1 MRLSSGLYEQL
12 IDELMRR
19 ELNDLDPTRWSWDQE
34 AIDAAES
41 PTILSQYL
49 ERVIRRALDACTG
62 DQALQQRVAVCNDIV
77 ERLSTRVPEAELG
90 GSTIPPQV
98 EVLLALLDGPTSP
111 DMNIDRLR
119 ELRPKTGLSQ
129 SALLTGS
136 PREPSLAS
144 ELKKEILSSDR
155 IDILMSFIKWSGLR
169 LIEKELREFTSRPN
183 TTLRIITTSYM
194 GATDLRAVSLLAS
207 LPNTKVRVSYDT
219 NRTRLHAKAYLFYRD
234 SGFTTA
240 YIGSSNISYAAITS
254 GLEWNLKVTARDA
267 ADIINKF
274 VGTFETYWSDPEFR
288 TYSLED
294 EPTLRKAL
302 GNERSTDQHQYLVD
316 IRPYGFQQD
325 ILERLKAE
333 RELHGRRRNLVVAAT
348 GTGKTV
354 VAAFDYKRYCEEHPG
369 RKNRL
374 LFVAHREEIL
384 RQSMACFRNVL
395 HDANFGDVLVGD
407 SEPSQT
413 DYLFVSIQMLAA
425 RGVGALLRNPATYDY
440 VVVDEF
446 HHAEAR
452 TYGDFLEYV
461 QPDILLGLTATPERM
476 DGKDILKWFGGRIAA
491 EIRLPEAIDRGLLC
505 PFQYFGVTDVV
516 DLNTFRWSP
525 GGYDVQQLNQAYSA
539 NTSRARLIV
548 DAVQRYCRK
557 AEDVRGLGFCVSIEH
572 AEFMA
577 DFFRRAGIPSVAVST
592 TTAPTGR
599 IAAQRLLRNK
609 EINFIF
615 AVDLYNEG
623 IDIPEIDT
631 VLFLRPTES
640 LTVFLQQLGR
650 GLRIDERK
658 ECLTVLDFI
667 GKAQQNYSFEARFQA
682 LLGHTSRSIQK
693 EVDDDFPFL
702 PKGCNIQLERVAK
715 ESILENIRSAVRSG
729 HTRMVQRIAEFENE
743 AEQTLTMIAF
753 LEYYQLEPYS
763 IYETGRSWNRLC
775 CEAGKR
781 KVGIEPDE
789 DRLTKGL
796 LRLVHA
802 DSPSFLRFIIDVF
815 AGAPGPSWSQNPLG
829 VMLYCDVWQT
839 LPDRATC
846 SSWQQVAEVFAR
858 NPTMRSEY
866 VELARWC
873 LDHVSISSQSVRLPF
888 KSALEL
894 HRLYLRDEL
903 LAGLGFYSWERQP
916 SQREGV
922 LRLKDKDC
930 DVLLVTLNKSE
941 KDYSE
946 STMYRDYAIS
956 DRLFHWQSQSTTSET
971 SLTGQRY
978 IHQVERQSTVLLFVR
993 ENKKSHGIGAP
1004 YYYLGPATF
1013 VESTGSHPMNIVWEL
1028 QHPMPARLCMV
1039 TKTLVV
1045 SE

>member
-1 MRLSSGLYEQL
+1 LRLSSGLYEQL

-19 ELNDLDPTRWSWDQE
+19 ELNALDPTQWSWDQE

-41 PTILSQYL
+41 PIILSQYL
-49 ERVIRRALDACTG
+49 ERVIRRVLDACMG

-77 ERLSTRVPEAELG
+77 ERLSTTVPEADLD
-90 GSTIPPQV
+90 GSSIPPQV
-98 EVLLALLDGPTSP
+98 EILLALLDRPTSP
-111 DMNIDRLR
+111 GISIDRLR

-144 ELKKEILSSDR
+144 ELRKEILSSDK

-207 LPNTKVRVSYDT
+207 LPHTQVRISYDT
-219 NRTRLHAKAYLFYRD
+219 DRTRLHAKAYLFHRD

-240 YIGSSNISYAAITS
+240 YIGSSNISSAAITS
-254 GLEWNLKVTARDA
+254 GLEWNIKVTARDA
-267 ADIINKF
+267 SDIVSKF
-274 VGTFETYWSDPEFR
+274 VGTFETYWRDPEFR
-288 TYSLED
+288 AYSLED
-294 EPTLRKAL
+294 EPALRVAL
-302 GNERSTDQHQYLVD
+302 GNERTTDQRQYLVD
-316 IRPYGFQQD
+316 MHPYGFQQD

-354 VAAFDYKRYCEEHPG
+354 VAAFDYKRYREEHPG
-369 RKNRL
+369 KKNRL

-384 RQSMACFRNVL
+384 RQSLACFRNVL
-395 HDANFGDVLVGD
+395 HDANFGDVLVGA

-425 RGVGALLRNPATYDY
+425 RGVETLLRDPTAYDY

-446 HHAEAR
+446 HHAEAP
-452 TYGDFLEYV
+452 TYGDFLEYA

-491 EIRLPEAIDRGLLC
+491 EIRLPEAVDRGLLC
-505 PFQYFGVTDVV
+505 SFQYFGVTDVV
-516 DLNTFRWSP
+516 DLDTFRWSR

-539 NTSRARLIV
+539 NESRARLVV
-548 DAVQRYCRK
+548 DAVQRYCRR

-592 TTAPTGR
+592 KTAPTDR
-599 IAAQRLLRNK
+599 IAAQSLLRNK

-650 GLRIDERK
+650 GLRIDKGK

-682 LLGHTSRSIQK
+682 LLGHTSRSVQK

-702 PKGCNIQLERVAK
+702 PRGCSIQLERVAK
-715 ESILENIRSAVRSG
+715 ESVLENIRSAVRSG
-729 HTRMVQRIAEFENE
+729 RSRMVQRIAEFEEE
-743 AEQTLTMIAF
+743 AQEPLTMTAF
-753 LEYYQLEPYS
+753 LEYYQLEAYS
-763 IYETGRSWNRLC
+763 IYETGKSWSRLC
-775 CEAGKR
+775 SEAGKR
-781 KVGIEPDE
+781 LAWGEPEE

-796 LRLVHA
+796 LRLVHI
-802 DSPSFLRFIIDVF
+802 DSPSFLHFIID
-815 AGAPGPSWSQNPLG
+815 ALEGDMELSQSENPLA
-829 VMLYCDVWQT
+829 VMLWCDVWQT
-839 LPDRATC
+839 SSDRATC
-846 SSWQQVAEVFAR
+846 PSWHRVAEVFAR

-866 VELARWC
+866 VELATWC
-873 LDHVSISSQSVRLPF
+873 LDHVSISSQPMQLPF
-888 KSALEL
+888 GSVLEL

-903 LAGLGFYSWERQP
+903 LAGLGYYSWERQP

-930 DVLLVTLNKSE
+930 DAFLVTLNKSE

-971 SLTGQRY
+971 SITGQRY
-978 IHQVERQSTVLLFVR
+978 IHQCERKCTVLLFVR
-993 ENKKSHGIGAP
+993 ENKQLHGIGAP

-1013 VESTGSHPMNIVWEL
+1013 VESTGSHPINIVWEL
-1028 QHPMPARLCMV
+1028 QYPMPARLCMA

>member
-19 ELNDLDPTRWSWDQE
+19 ELNALDPTQWSWDQE

-41 PTILSQYL
+41 PIILSQYL
-49 ERVIRRALDACTG
+49 ERVIRRVLDACMG

-77 ERLSTRVPEAELG
+77 ERLSTTVPEADLD
-90 GSTIPPQV
+90 GSSIPPQV
-98 EVLLALLDGPTSP
+98 EILLALLDRPTSP
-111 DMNIDRLR
+111 GISIDRLR

-144 ELKKEILSSDR
+144 ELRKEILSSDK

-207 LPNTKVRVSYDT
+207 LPHTQVRISYDT
-219 NRTRLHAKAYLFYRD
+219 DRTRLHAKAYLFHRD

-240 YIGSSNISYAAITS
+240 YIGSSNISSAAITS
-254 GLEWNLKVTARDA
+254 GLEWNIKVTARDA
-267 ADIINKF
+267 SDIVSKF
-274 VGTFETYWSDPEFR
+274 VGTFETYWRDPEFR
-288 TYSLED
+288 AYSLED
-294 EPTLRKAL
+294 EPALRVAL
-302 GNERSTDQHQYLVD
+302 GNERTTDQRQYLVD
-316 IRPYGFQQD
+316 MHPYGFQQD

-354 VAAFDYKRYCEEHPG
+354 VAAFDYKRYREEHPG
-369 RKNRL
+369 KKNRL

-384 RQSMACFRNVL
+384 RQSLACFRNVL
-395 HDANFGDVLVGD
+395 HDANFGDVLVGA

-425 RGVGALLRNPATYDY
+425 RGVETLLRDPTAYDY

-446 HHAEAR
+446 HHAEAP
-452 TYGDFLEYV
+452 TYGDFLEYA

-491 EIRLPEAIDRGLLC
+491 EIRLPEAVDRGLLC
-505 PFQYFGVTDVV
+505 SFQYFGVTDVV
-516 DLNTFRWSP
+516 DLDTFRWSR

-539 NTSRARLIV
+539 NESRARLVV
-548 DAVQRYCRK
+548 DAVQRYCRR

-592 TTAPTGR
+592 KTAPTDR
-599 IAAQRLLRNK
+599 IAAQSLLRNK

-650 GLRIDERK
+650 GLRIDKGK

-682 LLGHTSRSIQK
+682 LLGHTSRSVQK

-702 PKGCNIQLERVAK
+702 PRGCSIQLERVAK
-715 ESILENIRSAVRSG
+715 ESVLENIRSAVRSG
-729 HTRMVQRIAEFENE
+729 RSRMVQRIAEFEEE
-743 AEQTLTMIAF
+743 AQEPLTMTAF
-753 LEYYQLEPYS
+753 LEYYQLEAYS
-763 IYETGRSWNRLC
+763 IYETGKSWSRLC
-775 CEAGKR
+775 SEAGKR
-781 KVGIEPDE
+781 LAWGEPEE

-796 LRLVHA
+796 LRLVHI
-802 DSPSFLRFIIDVF
+802 DSPSFLHFIID
-815 AGAPGPSWSQNPLG
+815 ALEGDMELSQSENPLA
-829 VMLYCDVWQT
+829 VMLWCDVWQT
-839 LPDRATC
+839 SSDRATC
-846 SSWQQVAEVFAR
+846 PSWHRVAEVFAR

-866 VELARWC
+866 VELATWC
-873 LDHVSISSQSVRLPF
+873 LDHVSISSQPMQLPF
-888 KSALEL
+888 GSVLEL

-903 LAGLGFYSWERQP
+903 LAGLGYYSWERQP

-930 DVLLVTLNKSE
+930 DAFLVTLNKSE

-971 SLTGQRY
+971 SITGQRY
-978 IHQVERQSTVLLFVR
+978 IHQCERKCTVLLFVR
-993 ENKKSHGIGAP
+993 ENKQLHGIGAP

-1013 VESTGSHPMNIVWEL
+1013 VESTGSHPINIVWEL
-1028 QHPMPARLCMV
+1028 QYPMPARLCMA

>member
-1 MRLSSGLYEQL
+1 MRFSSGLYEQL

-19 ELNDLDPTRWSWDQE
+19 ELNALDPTQWSWDQE

-49 ERVIRRALDACTG
+49 ERVIRRGLDACTG

-77 ERLSTRVPEAELG
+77 ERLSARVPEAELD
-90 GSTIPPQV
+90 GSIIPPQV
-98 EVLLALLDGPTSP
+98 EILLALLDRSTSS
-111 DMNIDRLR
+111 DISIDRLR

-169 LIEKELREFTSRPN
+169 LIEKELHEFTSRSN

-207 LPNTKVRVSYDT
+207 LPHTQVRVSYDT
-219 NRTRLHAKAYLFYRD
+219 DRTRLHAKAYLFHRD

-240 YIGSSNISYAAITS
+240 YIGSSNISNAAITS
-254 GLEWNLKVTARDA
+254 GLEWNIKVTARDA
-267 ADIINKF
+267 GDIVSKF
-274 VGTFETYWSDPEFR
+274 VGTFETYWRDPEFR
-288 TYSLED
+288 AYSLED
-294 EPTLRKAL
+294 EPALRVAL
-302 GNERSTDQHQYLVD
+302 GNERTTDQRQYLVD
-316 IRPYGFQQD
+316 MHPYGFQQD

-369 RKNRL
+369 KKNRL

-384 RQSMACFRNVL
+384 RQSLACFRNVL
-395 HDANFGDVLVGD
+395 HDANFGDVLVGA

-425 RGVGALLRNPATYDY
+425 RGVETLLRDPTAYDY

-446 HHAEAR
+446 HHAEAP

-491 EIRLPEAIDRGLLC
+491 EIRLPEAVDRGLLC
-505 PFQYFGVTDVV
+505 SFQYFGVTDVV
-516 DLNTFRWSP
+516 DLDTFRWSR

-539 NTSRARLIV
+539 NESRARLV
-548 DAVQRYCRK
+548 LDAVQRYCRR

-592 TTAPTGR
+592 KTAPTDR
-599 IAAQRLLRNK
+599 IAAQSLLRNK

-650 GLRIDERK
+650 GLRIDKGK

-682 LLGHTSRSIQK
+682 LLGHTSRSVQK

-702 PKGCNIQLERVAK
+702 PRGCSIQLERVAK
-715 ESILENIRSAVRSG
+715 ESVLENIRSAVRSG
-729 HTRMVQRIAEFENE
+729 RSRMVQRIAVFEEE
-743 AEQTLTMIAF
+743 AQEPLTMTAF
-753 LEYYQLEPYS
+753 LEYYQLEAYS
-763 IYETGRSWNRLC
+763 IYETGKSWSRLC
-775 CEAGKR
+775 SEAGKR
-781 KVGIEPDE
+781 LAWGEPEE

-796 LRLVHA
+796 LRLVHI
-802 DSPSFLRFIIDVF
+802 DSPSFLHFIID
-815 AGAPGPSWSQNPLG
+815 ALEGDMELSQSENPLA
-829 VMLYCDVWQT
+829 VMLWCDVWQT
-839 LPDRATC
+839 SSDRATC
-846 SSWQQVAEVFAR
+846 PSWHRVAEVFAR

-866 VELARWC
+866 VELATWC
-873 LDHVSISSQSVRLPF
+873 LDHVSISSQPMQLPF
-888 KSALEL
+888 GSVLEL

-903 LAGLGFYSWERQP
+903 LAGLGYYSWERQP

-930 DVLLVTLNKSE
+930 DVFLVTLNKSE

-971 SLTGQRY
+971 SITGQRY
-978 IHQVERQSTVLLFVR
+978 IHQCERKCTVLLFVR
-993 ENKKSHGIGAP
+993 ENKQLHGIGAP

-1028 QHPMPARLCMV
+1028 QYPMPARLCMA

>member
-1 MRLSSGLYEQL
+1 LRLSSGLYEQL

-19 ELNDLDPTRWSWDQE
+19 ELNALDPTQWSWDQE

-49 ERVIRRALDACTG
+49 ERVIRRGLDACTG

-77 ERLSTRVPEAELG
+77 ERLSARVPEAELG

-98 EVLLALLDGPTSP
+98 EILLALLDRPTSP
-111 DMNIDRLR
+111 DISIDRLR

-207 LPNTKVRVSYDT
+207 LPHTQVRVSYDT
-219 NRTRLHAKAYLFYRD
+219 DRTRLHAKAYLFHRD

-240 YIGSSNISYAAITS
+240 YIGSSNISSAAITS
-254 GLEWNLKVTARDA
+254 GLEWNIKVTARDA
-267 ADIINKF
+267 GDIVSKF
-274 VGTFETYWSDPEFR
+274 VGTFETYWRDPEFR
-288 TYSLED
+288 AYSLED
-294 EPTLRKAL
+294 EPALRVAL
-302 GNERSTDQHQYLVD
+302 GNERTTDQRQYLVD
-316 IRPYGFQQD
+316 MHPYGFQQD

-354 VAAFDYKRYCEEHPG
+354 VAAFDYKRYCEEHSG
-369 RKNRL
+369 KKNRL

-384 RQSMACFRNVL
+384 RQSLACFRNVL
-395 HDANFGDVLVGD
+395 HDANFGDVLVGN

-425 RGVGALLRNPATYDY
+425 RGVETLLRDPTAYDY

-446 HHAEAR
+446 HHAEAP
-452 TYGDFLEYV
+452 TYGDFLEYA

-491 EIRLPEAIDRGLLC
+491 EIRLPEAVDRGLLC
-505 PFQYFGVTDVV
+505 SFQYFGVTDVV
-516 DLNTFRWSP
+516 DLDAFRWSR

-539 NTSRARLIV
+539 NESRARLVV
-548 DAVQRYCRK
+548 DAVQRYCRR

-577 DFFRRAGIPSVAVST
+577 DFFRRVGIPSVAVST
-592 TTAPTGR
+592 KTTPTDR
-599 IAAQRLLRNK
+599 IAAQSLLRNK

-650 GLRIDERK
+650 GLRIDKGK

-682 LLGHTSRSIQK
+682 LLGHTSRSVQK

-702 PKGCNIQLERVAK
+702 PRGCSIQLERVAK
-715 ESILENIRSAVRSG
+715 ESVLENIRSAVRSG
-729 HTRMVQRIAEFENE
+729 RSRMVQRIAEFEEE
-743 AEQTLTMIAF
+743 AQEPLTMTAF
-753 LEYYQLEPYS
+753 LEYYQLEAYS
-763 IYETGRSWNRLC
+763 IYETGKSWSRLC
-775 CEAGKR
+775 SEAGKR
-781 KVGIEPDE
+781 LAWGEPEE

-796 LRLVHA
+796 LRLVHI
-802 DSPSFLRFIIDVF
+802 DSPSFLHFIID
-815 AGAPGPSWSQNPLG
+815 ALEGDMELSQSENPLA
-829 VMLYCDVWQT
+829 VMLWCDVWQT
-839 LPDRATC
+839 SSDRATC
-846 SSWQQVAEVFAR
+846 PSWHRVAEVFAR

-866 VELARWC
+866 VELATWC
-873 LDHVSISSQSVRLPF
+873 LDHVSISSQPMQLPF
-888 KSALEL
+888 GSVLEL

-903 LAGLGFYSWERQP
+903 LAGLGYYSWERQP

-930 DVLLVTLNKSE
+930 DVFLVTLNKSE

-971 SLTGQRY
+971 SITGQRY
-978 IHQVERQSTVLLFVR
+978 IHQCERKCTVLLFVR
-993 ENKKSHGIGAP
+993 ENKQLHGIGAP
-1004 YYYLGPATF
+1004 YYYLGPGTF

-1028 QHPMPARLCMV
+1028 QYPMPARLCMA

>member
-1 MRLSSGLYEQL
+1 
-12 IDELMRR
+12 MRR

-599 IAAQRLLRNK
+599 IVAQRLLRNK

-650 GLRIDERK
+650 GLRIDEGK

-715 ESILENIRSAVRSG
+715 ESVLENIRSAVRSG

>member
-1 MRLSSGLYEQL
+1 
-12 IDELMRR
+12 MRR
-19 ELNDLDPTRWSWDQE
+19 ELKDLDPTRWSWDQE

-49 ERVIRRALDACTG
+49 ERVIRRTLDACTG
-62 DQALQQRVAVCNDIV
+62 DQALQQRVAVCNDII
-77 ERLSTRVPEAELG
+77 ERLSARVPEAELG

-98 EVLLALLDGPTSP
+98 EILLALLDRPTSP
-111 DMNIDRLR
+111 NINIDRLR

-144 ELKKEILSSDR
+144 ELRKEILSSDR

-207 LPNTKVRVSYDT
+207 LPSTAVRVSYDT
-219 NRTRLHAKAYLFYRD
+219 NRTRLHAKAYLFHRD

-240 YIGSSNISYAAITS
+240 YIGSSNISHAAITS
-254 GLEWNLKVTARDA
+254 GLEWNIKVTARDA
-267 ADIINKF
+267 ADIVNKF

-288 TYSLED
+288 AYSLED

-333 RELHGRRRNLVVAAT
+333 RELHSRRRNLVVAAT

-369 RKNRL
+369 RRNRL
-374 LFVAHREEIL
+374 LFVAHRGEIL
-384 RQSMACFRNVL
+384 RQSLACFRNVL

-425 RGVGALLRNPATYDY
+425 RGVGALLRNSTTYDY
-440 VVVDEF
+440 IVVDEF
-446 HHAEAR
+446 HHAEAP

-491 EIRLPEAIDRGLLC
+491 EIRLPEAVDRGLLC

-516 DLNTFRWSP
+516 DLNALRWSR
-525 GGYDVQQLNQAYSA
+525 GGYDVQQLDQAYSA
-539 NTSRARLIV
+539 NESRARLIV
-548 DAVQRYCRK
+548 DAVQHYCRK

-592 TTAPTGR
+592 KTTPTDR
-599 IAAQRLLRNK
+599 IAAQSLLRNK

-650 GLRIDERK
+650 GLRIDEGK

-667 GKAQQNYSFEARFQA
+667 GKAQQNYSFEVRFQA

-715 ESILENIRSAVRSG
+715 ESVLENIRSAVRSG
-729 HTRMVQRIAEFENE
+729 RTRIVQRIAEFEDE
-743 AEQTLTMIAF
+743 VKQTLTMTAF
-753 LEYYQLEPYS
+753 LEYYQLEPCS
-763 IYETGRSWNRLC
+763 IYETGRSWSRLC
-775 CEAGKR
+775 SEAGKR
-781 KVGIEPDE
+781 TAWTEPDE

-796 LRLVHA
+796 LRLAHV
-802 DSPSFLRFIIDVF
+802 DSPSFLHFIVDALEGTTELSRSENPF
-815 AGAPGPSWSQNPLG
+815 A
-829 VMLYCDVWQT
+829 VMLWCDVWQT
-839 LPDRATC
+839 KSDRATY
-846 SSWQQVAEVFAR
+846 SSWQQVADVFAR
-858 NPTMRSEY
+858 NPTMCSEY
-866 VELARWC
+866 VELAKWC
-873 LDHVSISSQSVRLPF
+873 LDHVSISSQPVRLPF

-894 HRLYLRDEL
+894 HRSYLRDEI
-903 LAGLGFYSWERQP
+903 LAGLDYYSWERQP
-916 SQREGV
+916 SLLEGV
-922 LRLKDKDC
+922 RHLPDKDC

-978 IHQVERQSTVLLFVR
+978 IHQTERENTVLLFVR
-993 ENKKSHGIGAP
+993 ENKQSHGIGAP

-1013 VESTGSHPMNIVWEL
+1013 VKSTGSHPMNIVWEL
-1028 QHPMPARLCMV
+1028 QYPMPARLCMA

>member
-1 MRLSSGLYEQL
+1 
-12 IDELMRR
+12 MRR

-219 NRTRLHAKAYLFYRD
+219 NRTRLHAKAYLFHRD

-240 YIGSSNISYAAITS
+240 YIGSSNISHAAITS
-254 GLEWNLKVTARDA
+254 GLEWNIKVTARDA
-267 ADIINKF
+267 ADIVNKF

-288 TYSLED
+288 AYSLED

-302 GNERSTDQHQYLVD
+302 GNERSTEQHQYLVD

-369 RKNRL
+369 RRNCL

-384 RQSMACFRNVL
+384 RQSLACFRNVL

-407 SEPSQT
+407 SEPSQI

-440 VVVDEF
+440 IVVDEF
-446 HHAEAR
+446 HHAEAP

-491 EIRLPEAIDRGLLC
+491 EIRLPEAVDRGLLC

-516 DLNTFRWSP
+516 DLNTLRWSR
-525 GGYDVQQLNQAYSA
+525 GGYDVQQLDQAYSA
-539 NTSRARLIV
+539 NESRARLIA
-548 DAVQRYCRK
+548 DAVQHYCRK

-577 DFFRRAGIPSVAVST
+577 DFFRRAGFPSVAVST
-592 TTAPTGR
+592 KTTPTDR
-599 IAAQRLLRNK
+599 IAAQSLLRNK

-650 GLRIDERK
+650 GLRIDEGK

-682 LLGHTSRSIQK
+682 LIGHTSRSIQK

-715 ESILENIRSAVRSG
+715 ESVLENIRSAVRSG
-729 HTRMVQRIAEFENE
+729 RTRMVQRIAEFEDE
-743 AEQTLTMIAF
+743 VKQTLTMTAF
-753 LEYYQLEPYS
+753 LEYYQLETYS
-763 IYETGRSWNRLC
+763 IYETGRSWSRLC
-775 CEAGKR
+775 SEAGKR
-781 KVGIEPDE
+781 KAWIEPDE

-796 LRLVHA
+796 LRLAHA
-802 DSPSFLRFIIDVF
+802 DSPSFLRFIID
-815 AGAPGPSWSQNPLG
+815 ALEGTMELSRSENPFG
-829 VMLYCDVWQT
+829 VMLWCDVWQT
-839 LPDRATC
+839 PSDRAMC
-846 SSWQQVAEVFAR
+846 SSWQQVIEIFAR
-858 NPTMRSEY
+858 NPTMRAEY
-866 VELARWC
+866 LELAKWC
-873 LDHVSISSQSVRLPF
+873 LDHVSISSQPMQLSF
-888 KSALEL
+888 GSALEL

-903 LAGLGFYSWERQP
+903 LAGLGYYSWERQP

-956 DRLFHWQSQSTTSET
+956 DRLFHWQSQSTVSET
-971 SLTGQRY
+971 SPTGQRY
-978 IHQVERQSTVLLFVR
+978 IHQVELQRTVLLFVR
-993 ENKKSHGIGAP
+993 ENKESHGIGAP

-1028 QHPMPARLCMV
+1028 QYPMPARLCMV

>member
-1 MRLSSGLYEQL
+1 LRLSSGLYEQL

-19 ELNDLDPTRWSWDQE
+19 ELGELDRTRWSWDQE
-34 AIDAAES
+34 VIDTAES
-41 PTILSQYL
+41 PTILSAYL
-49 ERVIRRALDACTG
+49 ARVVRRAFDGCVG
-62 DQALQQRVAVCNDIV
+62 DEALQQRVSLCNDVV
-77 ERLSTRVPEAELG
+77 ELLSRRVPGAELT
-90 GSTIPPQV
+90 GSMIPPQV
-98 EVLLALLDGPTSP
+98 EVLLALLDGQTSP
-111 DMNIDRLR
+111 GMSIGRLG

-144 ELKKEILSSDR
+144 ELKKEILSSDT

-169 LIEKELREFTSRPN
+169 LIERELHEFTARSN
-183 TTLRIITTSYM
+183 ATLRVITTSYM

-207 LPNTKVRVSYDT
+207 LPNTEVRVSYDT
-219 NRTRLHAKAYLFYRD
+219 NRTRLHAKAYLFHRD

-240 YIGSSNISYAAITS
+240 YIGSSNIAHAAITS

-267 ADIINKF
+267 ADIIDKF

-288 TYSLED
+288 PYSLSD
-294 EPTLRKAL
+294 EPTLRAAL
-302 GNERSTDQHQYLVD
+302 GNERSPDQHHYLVD
-316 IRPYGFQQD
+316 IHPYGFQQD
-325 ILERLKAE
+325 ILERLEAE
-333 RELHGRRRNLVVAAT
+333 RNLHGRRRNLVVAAT

-369 RKNRL
+369 RRNRL

-384 RQSMACFRNVL
+384 RQSLACFRNVL
-395 HDANFGDVLVGD
+395 HDGNFGDVLVGD
-407 SEPSQT
+407 SEPSQV

-425 RGVGALLRNPATYDY
+425 RGVDVLLHDPATYDY

-446 HHAEAR
+446 HRAEAP

-461 QPDILLGLTATPERM
+461 RPDILLGLTATPERM

-491 EIRLPEAIDRGLLC
+491 EIRLPEAVDRGLLC
-505 PFQYFGVTDVV
+505 SFQYFGVTDVV
-516 DLNTFRWSP
+516 DLDTLRWSR

-539 NTSRARLIV
+539 NESRAGLVV
-548 DAVQRYCRK
+548 DAVQRYCRR
-557 AEDVRGLGFCVSIEH
+557 AQDVRGLGFCVSIEH

-577 DFFRRAGIPSVAVST
+577 DFFRRAGIPSAAVSARTASADRVAVKS
-592 TTAPTGR
+592 
-599 IAAQRLLRNK
+599 LLRNK

-650 GLRIDERK
+650 GLRIDEGK

-667 GKAQQNYSFEARFQA
+667 GKAHQNYSFEARFQA

-715 ESILENIRSAVRSG
+715 ESVLENIRSAVRSG
-729 HTRMVQRIAEFENE
+729 RTRLVQRIAEFEDD
-743 AEQTLTMIAF
+743 AERTLTMSTF
-753 LEYYQLEPYS
+753 LEYHQLEAHS
-763 IYETGRSWNRLC
+763 VYETGKSWSRLC

-781 KVGIEPDE
+781 TAWKEPDE

-796 LRLVHA
+796 LRMVHA
-802 DSPSFLRFIIDVF
+802 DSPAFLHFVIDVLEGTTEPSCSENSF
-815 AGAPGPSWSQNPLG
+815 A
-829 VMLYCDVWQT
+829 VMLWCDVLQT
-839 LPDRATC
+839 KLDRATC
-846 SSWQQVAEVFAR
+846 SSWQQIAEVFGR

-873 LDHVSISSQSVRLPF
+873 LDHISITSQPLRLPF

-894 HRLYLRDEL
+894 HRSYLRDEI
-903 LAGLGFYSWERQP
+903 LAGLGYYSWERQP
-916 SQREGV
+916 LLRSGV
-922 LRLKDKDC
+922 LYLRDKDC

-956 DRLFHWQSQSTTSET
+956 DSLFHWQSQSTTSEA

-978 IHQVERQSTVLLFVR
+978 IHQAERKGTVLLFVR
-993 ENKKSHGIGAP
+993 ENKELHGIGAP

-1013 VESTGSHPMNIVWEL
+1013 VESTGSRPMNIVWEL

-1045 SE
+1045 AD

>member
-19 ELNDLDPTRWSWDQE
+19 ELNALDPTQWSWDQE

-41 PTILSQYL
+41 PTILSRYL
-49 ERVIRRALDACTG
+49 ERVIRRGLDACTG

-77 ERLSTRVPEAELG
+77 ERLSARVPEAELG

-98 EVLLALLDGPTSP
+98 EILLALLDRPTSP
-111 DMNIDRLR
+111 DISIDRLR

-207 LPNTKVRVSYDT
+207 LPRTQVRVSYDT
-219 NRTRLHAKAYLFYRD
+219 DRTRLHAKAYLFHRD

-240 YIGSSNISYAAITS
+240 YIGSSNISSAAITS
-254 GLEWNLKVTARDA
+254 GLEWNIKVTARDA
-267 ADIINKF
+267 GDIVSKF
-274 VGTFETYWSDPEFR
+274 VGTFETYWRDPEFR
-288 TYSLED
+288 AYSLED
-294 EPTLRKAL
+294 EPALRVAL
-302 GNERSTDQHQYLVD
+302 GNERTTDQRQYLVD
-316 IRPYGFQQD
+316 MHPYGFQQD

-369 RKNRL
+369 KKNRL

-384 RQSMACFRNVL
+384 RQSLACFRNVL
-395 HDANFGDVLVGD
+395 HDANFGDVLVGA

-425 RGVGALLRNPATYDY
+425 RGVETLLRDPTAYDY

-446 HHAEAR
+446 HHAEAP
-452 TYGDFLEYV
+452 TYGDFLEYA

-491 EIRLPEAIDRGLLC
+491 EIRLPEAVDRGLLC
-505 PFQYFGVTDVV
+505 SFQYFGVTDVV
-516 DLNTFRWSP
+516 DLDTFRWSR

-539 NTSRARLIV
+539 NESRARLVV
-548 DAVQRYCRK
+548 DAVQRYCRR

-577 DFFRRAGIPSVAVST
+577 DFFRRAGIPSVAIST
-592 TTAPTGR
+592 KTAPTDR
-599 IAAQRLLRNK
+599 IAAQSLLRNK

-650 GLRIDERK
+650 GLRIDKGK

-682 LLGHTSRSIQK
+682 LLGHTSRSVQK

-702 PKGCNIQLERVAK
+702 PRGCSIQLERVAK
-715 ESILENIRSAVRSG
+715 ESVLENIMSAVRSG
-729 HTRMVQRIAEFENE
+729 RSRMVQRIAEFEEE
-743 AEQTLTMIAF
+743 AQEPLTMTAF
-753 LEYYQLEPYS
+753 LEYYQLEAYS
-763 IYETGRSWNRLC
+763 IYETGKSWSRLC
-775 CEAGKR
+775 SEAGK
-781 KVGIEPDE
+781 KLAWGEPEE

-796 LRLVHA
+796 LRLVHI
-802 DSPSFLRFIIDVF
+802 DSPSFLHFIID
-815 AGAPGPSWSQNPLG
+815 ALEGDMELSQSENPLA
-829 VMLYCDVWQT
+829 VMLWCDVWQT
-839 LPDRATC
+839 SSDRATC
-846 SSWQQVAEVFAR
+846 PSWHRVAEVFAR

-866 VELARWC
+866 VELATWC
-873 LDHVSISSQSVRLPF
+873 LDHVSISSQPMQLPF
-888 KSALEL
+888 GSVLEL

-903 LAGLGFYSWERQP
+903 LAGLGYYSWERQP

-930 DVLLVTLNKSE
+930 DVFLVTLNKSE

-971 SLTGQRY
+971 SITGQRY
-978 IHQVERQSTVLLFVR
+978 IHQCERKCTVLLFVR
-993 ENKKSHGIGAP
+993 ENKQLHGIGAP

-1028 QHPMPARLCMV
+1028 QYPMPARLCMA

>member
-1 MRLSSGLYEQL
+1 
-12 IDELMRR
+12 MRR
-19 ELNDLDPTRWSWDQE
+19 ELNALDPTQWSWDQE

-41 PTILSQYL
+41 PTILSRYL
-49 ERVIRRALDACTG
+49 ERVIRRGLDACTG

-77 ERLSTRVPEAELG
+77 ERLSARVPEAELG

-98 EVLLALLDGPTSP
+98 EILLALLDRPTSP
-111 DMNIDRLR
+111 DISIDRLR

-207 LPNTKVRVSYDT
+207 LPRTQVRVSYDT
-219 NRTRLHAKAYLFYRD
+219 DRTRLHAKAYLFHRD

-240 YIGSSNISYAAITS
+240 YIGSSNISSAAITS
-254 GLEWNLKVTARDA
+254 GLEWNIKVTARDA
-267 ADIINKF
+267 GDIVSKF
-274 VGTFETYWSDPEFR
+274 AGTFETYWRDPEFR
-288 TYSLED
+288 AYSLED
-294 EPTLRKAL
+294 EPALRVAL
-302 GNERSTDQHQYLVD
+302 GNERTTDQRQYLVD
-316 IRPYGFQQD
+316 MHPYGFQQD

-369 RKNRL
+369 KKNRL

-384 RQSMACFRNVL
+384 RQSLACFRNVL
-395 HDANFGDVLVGD
+395 HDANFGGVLVGA

-425 RGVGALLRNPATYDY
+425 RGVETLLRDPTAYDY

-446 HHAEAR
+446 HHAEAP
-452 TYGDFLEYV
+452 TYGDFLEYA

-491 EIRLPEAIDRGLLC
+491 EIRLPEAVDRGLLC
-505 PFQYFGVTDVV
+505 SFQYFGVTDVV
-516 DLNTFRWSP
+516 DLDTFRWSR

-539 NTSRARLIV
+539 NESRARLVV
-548 DAVQRYCRK
+548 DAVQRYCRR

-577 DFFRRAGIPSVAVST
+577 DFFRRAGIPSVAIST
-592 TTAPTGR
+592 KTAPTDR
-599 IAAQRLLRNK
+599 IAAQSLLRNK

-650 GLRIDERK
+650 GLRIDKGK

-682 LLGHTSRSIQK
+682 LLGHTSRSVQK

-702 PKGCNIQLERVAK
+702 PSGCSIQLERVAK
-715 ESILENIRSAVRSG
+715 ESVLENIRSAVRSG
-729 HTRMVQRIAEFENE
+729 RSRMVQRIAEFEE
-743 AEQTLTMIAF
+743 GVQEPLTMTAF
-753 LEYYQLEPYS
+753 LEYYQLEAYS
-763 IYETGRSWNRLC
+763 IYETGRSWSRLC
-775 CEAGKR
+775 SEAGK
-781 KVGIEPDE
+781 KTAYAEPDE

-796 LRLVHA
+796 LRLVHI
-802 DSPSFLRFIIDVF
+802 DSPSFLHFIID
-815 AGAPGPSWSQNPLG
+815 ALEGDMELSQSENPLA
-829 VMLYCDVWQT
+829 VMLWCDVWQT
-839 LPDRATC
+839 LSDRATC
-846 SSWQQVAEVFAR
+846 PSWHRVAEVFAR

-866 VELARWC
+866 VELATWC
-873 LDHVSISSQSVRLPF
+873 LDHVSISSQPMQLPF
-888 KSALEL
+888 GSVLEL

-903 LAGLGFYSWERQP
+903 LAGLGYYSWERQP
-916 SQREGV
+916 SQREGA

-930 DVLLVTLNKSE
+930 DVFLVTLNKSE

-971 SLTGQRY
+971 SITGQRY
-978 IHQVERQSTVLLFVR
+978 IHQCERKCTVLLFVR
-993 ENKKSHGIGAP
+993 ENKQLHGIGAP

-1028 QHPMPARLCMV
+1028 QYAMPARLCMA

>member
-1 MRLSSGLYEQL
+1 LRLSSGLYEQL

-19 ELNDLDPTRWSWDQE
+19 ELNDLDPTRWSWSQE

-41 PTILSQYL
+41 PLILSRYL
-49 ERVIRRALDACTG
+49 ERIVRRALDACTG
-62 DQALQQRVAVCNDIV
+62 DQALQQRVSVCNDII
-77 ERLSTRVPEAELG
+77 ERISARVPEAELG
-90 GSTIPPQV
+90 GNTIPPQV
-98 EVLLALLDGPTSP
+98 EILLALLDRPASL
-111 DMNIDRLR
+111 DMSIDRLG

-144 ELKKEILSSDR
+144 ELRKEILSSDR

-169 LIEKELREFTSRPN
+169 LIEKELREFTLRPN
-183 TTLRIITTSYM
+183 ATLRIITTSYM

-207 LPNTKVRVSYDT
+207 LPHTQVRVSYDT
-219 NRTRLHAKAYLFYRD
+219 DRTRLHAKAYLFHRD

-240 YIGSSNISYAAITS
+240 YIGSSNISSAAITS
-254 GLEWNLKVTARDA
+254 GLEWNIKVTARDV
-267 ADIINKF
+267 ADIVGKF
-274 VGTFETYWSDPEFR
+274 EGTFETYWSDPEFQS
-288 TYSLED
+288 YSLED
-294 EPTLRKAL
+294 EPALRVAL
-302 GNERSTDQHQYLVD
+302 SNEKVADQHQYLVD
-316 IRPYGFQQD
+316 MHLYGFQQD

-333 RELHGRRRNLVVAAT
+333 RELHARRRNLVVAAT

-369 RKNRL
+369 KKNRL

-384 RQSMACFRNVL
+384 RQSLACFRNVL

-425 RGVGALLRNPATYDY
+425 RGVGTFLRDPTTYDY

-446 HHAEAR
+446 HHAEAP
-452 TYGDFLEYV
+452 TYVDFLEYV

-476 DGKDILKWFGGRIAA
+476 DGKDIFKWFGGRIAA

-505 PFQYFGVTDVV
+505 SFQYFGVTDVV
-516 DLNTFRWSP
+516 DLNTFRWSR

-539 NTSRARLIV
+539 NDSRARLIV
-548 DAVQRYCRK
+548 DAVQHYCRK

-577 DFFRRAGIPSVAVST
+577 DFFRRAGIPAVAVSSN
-592 TTAPTGR
+592 TAPCDR
-599 IAAQRLLRNK
+599 VAAQRALRKK
-609 EINFIF
+609 EVNFIF

-650 GLRIDERK
+650 GLRIDEGK
-658 ECLTVLDFI
+658 DCLTVLDFI
-667 GKAQQNYSFEARFQA
+667 GKAQQSYSFEARFQA
-682 LLGHTSRSIQK
+682 LLGHTARSIQK
-693 EVDDDFPFL
+693 EVADDFPFL

-715 ESILENIRSAVRSG
+715 ESVLENIRSAVRSG
-729 HTRMVQRIAEFENE
+729 RSRMVQRIAEFEDE
-743 AEQTLTMIAF
+743 TQQTLTMSAF
-753 LEYYQLEPYS
+753 LEYYQLEAYD
-763 IYETGRSWNRLC
+763 IYETGRSWSRLC
-775 CEAGKR
+775 SEAGKR
-781 KVGIEPDE
+781 GAWAEPDE

-796 LRLVHA
+796 FRLAHA
-802 DSPSFLRFIIDVF
+802 DSPSFLHFIVDTLEDNMELSQSESPF
-815 AGAPGPSWSQNPLG
+815 A
-829 VMLYCDVWQT
+829 VMLWCDVWQT
-839 LPDRATC
+839 KHDRAAC
-846 SSWQQVAEVFAR
+846 SSWQQVAEVFVR
-858 NPTMRSEY
+858 NSTMRSEY
-866 VELARWC
+866 VELAKWC
-873 LDHVSISSQSVRLPF
+873 LDHVSISSRPVLLPF
-888 KSALEL
+888 ESALEL
-894 HRLYLRDEL
+894 HRSYLRDEI
-903 LAGLGFYSWERQP
+903 LAGLGYYSWERQL

-930 DVLLVTLNKSE
+930 DVFLVTLNKSE

-946 STMYRDYAIS
+946 STMYQDYAIS
-956 DRLFHWQSQSTTSET
+956 DRLFHWQSQSTVSEA
-971 SLTGQRY
+971 SPTGQRY
-978 IHQVERQSTVLLFVR
+978 IHQVERSNTVLLFVR
-993 ENKKSHGIGAP
+993 ENKQSHGKGAP

-1013 VESTGSHPMNIVWEL
+1013 VESTGSRPMNIVWEL
-1028 QHPMPARLCMV
+1028 KYPMPARLCMA

>member
-1 MRLSSGLYEQL
+1 
-12 IDELMRR
+12 MRR
-19 ELNDLDPTRWSWDQE
+19 ELNALDPTQWSWDQE
-34 AIDAAES
+34 AIDTAES

-49 ERVIRRALDACTG
+49 ERVIRRGLDACTG
-62 DQALQQRVAVCNDIV
+62 DQALQQRIAVCNDIV
-77 ERLSTRVPEAELG
+77 ERLSARVPEAELG
-90 GSTIPPQV
+90 GSIIPPQV
-98 EVLLALLDGPTSP
+98 EILLALLDRPTSP
-111 DMNIDRLR
+111 DISIDRLR

-207 LPNTKVRVSYDT
+207 LPRTQVRVSYDT
-219 NRTRLHAKAYLFYRD
+219 DRTRLHAKAYLFHRD

-240 YIGSSNISYAAITS
+240 YIGSSNISSAAITS
-254 GLEWNLKVTARDA
+254 GLEWNIKVTARDA
-267 ADIINKF
+267 GDIVSKF
-274 VGTFETYWSDPEFR
+274 VGTFETYWRDPEFR
-288 TYSLED
+288 AYSLED
-294 EPTLRKAL
+294 EPALRVAL
-302 GNERSTDQHQYLVD
+302 GNERTTDQRQYLVD
-316 IRPYGFQQD
+316 MHPYGFQQD

-354 VAAFDYKRYCEEHPG
+354 VAAFDYKRYCEEHPEK
-369 RKNRL
+369 KNRL

-384 RQSMACFRNVL
+384 RQSLACFRNVL
-395 HDANFGDVLVGD
+395 HDANFGDVLVGA

-425 RGVGALLRNPATYDY
+425 RGVETLLRDPTAYDY

-446 HHAEAR
+446 HHAEAP
-452 TYGDFLEYV
+452 TYGDFLEYA

-491 EIRLPEAIDRGLLC
+491 EIRLPEAVDRGLLC
-505 PFQYFGVTDVV
+505 SFQYFGVTDVV
-516 DLNTFRWSP
+516 DLDTFRWSR

-539 NTSRARLIV
+539 NESRARLVV
-548 DAVQRYCRK
+548 DAVQRYCRR

-592 TTAPTGR
+592 KTTPTDR
-599 IAAQRLLRNK
+599 IAAQSLLRNK

-650 GLRIDERK
+650 GLRIDKGK

-682 LLGHTSRSIQK
+682 LLGHTSRSVQK

-702 PKGCNIQLERVAK
+702 PRGCSIQLERVAK
-715 ESILENIRSAVRSG
+715 ESVLENIRSAVRSG
-729 HTRMVQRIAEFENE
+729 RSRMVQRIAEFEEE
-743 AEQTLTMIAF
+743 AQEPLTMTAF
-753 LEYYQLEPYS
+753 LEYYQLEAYS
-763 IYETGRSWNRLC
+763 IYETGKSWSRLC
-775 CEAGKR
+775 SEAGKR
-781 KVGIEPDE
+781 LAWGEPEE

-796 LRLVHA
+796 LRLVHI
-802 DSPSFLRFIIDVF
+802 DSPSFLHFIID
-815 AGAPGPSWSQNPLG
+815 ALEGDMELSQSENPLA
-829 VMLYCDVWQT
+829 VMLWCDVWQT
-839 LPDRATC
+839 SSDRATC
-846 SSWQQVAEVFAR
+846 PSWHRVAEVFAR

-866 VELARWC
+866 VELATWC
-873 LDHVSISSQSVRLPF
+873 LDHVSISSQPMQLPF
-888 KSALEL
+888 GSVLEL

-903 LAGLGFYSWERQP
+903 LAGLGYYSWERQP

-930 DVLLVTLNKSE
+930 DVFLVTLNKSE

-971 SLTGQRY
+971 SITGQRY
-978 IHQVERQSTVLLFVR
+978 IHQCERKCTVLLFVR
-993 ENKKSHGIGAP
+993 ENKQLHGIGAP

-1028 QHPMPARLCMV
+1028 QYPMPARLCMA

>member
-12 IDELMRR
+12 INELMRR

-49 ERVIRRALDACTG
+49 ERVIRRTLDACTG
-62 DQALQQRVAVCNDIV
+62 DQALQQQVAVCNDIV
-77 ERLSTRVPEAELG
+77 ERLSARVPEAELG

-98 EVLLALLDGPTSP
+98 EILLALLDRPTSP
-111 DMNIDRLR
+111 NINIDRLR

-144 ELKKEILSSDR
+144 ELRKEILSSDR

-207 LPNTKVRVSYDT
+207 LPRTQVRVSYDT
-219 NRTRLHAKAYLFYRD
+219 DRTRLHAKAYLFHRD

-240 YIGSSNISYAAITS
+240 YIGSSNISSAAITS
-254 GLEWNLKVTARDA
+254 GLEWNIKVTARDA
-267 ADIINKF
+267 GDIVSKF
-274 VGTFETYWSDPEFR
+274 VGTFETYWRDPEFR
-288 TYSLED
+288 AYSLED
-294 EPTLRKAL
+294 EPALRVAL
-302 GNERSTDQHQYLVD
+302 GNERTTDQRQYLVD
-316 IRPYGFQQD
+316 MHPYGFQQD

-369 RKNRL
+369 KKNRL

-384 RQSMACFRNVL
+384 RQSLACFRNVL
-395 HDANFGDVLVGD
+395 HDANFGDVLVGA

-425 RGVGALLRNPATYDY
+425 RGVETLLRDPTAYDY

-446 HHAEAR
+446 HHAEAP
-452 TYGDFLEYV
+452 TYGDFLEYA

-491 EIRLPEAIDRGLLC
+491 EIRLPEAVDRGLLC
-505 PFQYFGVTDVV
+505 SFQYFGVTDVV
-516 DLNTFRWSP
+516 DLDTFRWSR

-539 NTSRARLIV
+539 NESRARLVV
-548 DAVQRYCRK
+548 DAVQRYCRR

-577 DFFRRAGIPSVAVST
+577 DFFRRAGIPSVAIST
-592 TTAPTGR
+592 KTAPTDR
-599 IAAQRLLRNK
+599 IAAQSLLRNK

-650 GLRIDERK
+650 GLRIDKGK

-682 LLGHTSRSIQK
+682 LLGHTSRSVQK

-702 PKGCNIQLERVAK
+702 PRGCSIQLERVAK
-715 ESILENIRSAVRSG
+715 ESVLENIRSAVRSG
-729 HTRMVQRIAEFENE
+729 RSRMVQRIAEFEEE
-743 AEQTLTMIAF
+743 AQEPLTMTAF
-753 LEYYQLEPYS
+753 LEYYQLEAYS
-763 IYETGRSWNRLC
+763 IYETGKSWSRLC
-775 CEAGKR
+775 SEAGKR
-781 KVGIEPDE
+781 LAWGEPEE

-796 LRLVHA
+796 LRLVHI
-802 DSPSFLRFIIDVF
+802 DSPSFLHFIID
-815 AGAPGPSWSQNPLG
+815 ALEGDMELSQSENPLA
-829 VMLYCDVWQT
+829 VMLWCDVWQT
-839 LPDRATC
+839 SSDRATC
-846 SSWQQVAEVFAR
+846 PSWHRVAEVFAR

-866 VELARWC
+866 VELATWC
-873 LDHVSISSQSVRLPF
+873 LDHVSISSQPMQLPF
-888 KSALEL
+888 GSVLEL

-903 LAGLGFYSWERQP
+903 LAGLGYYSWERQP

-930 DVLLVTLNKSE
+930 DVFLVTLNKSE

-971 SLTGQRY
+971 SITGQRY
-978 IHQVERQSTVLLFVR
+978 IHQCERKCTVLLFVR
-993 ENKKSHGIGAP
+993 ENKQLHGIGAP

-1028 QHPMPARLCMV
+1028 QYPMPARLCMA

>member
-1 MRLSSGLYEQL
+1 
-12 IDELMRR
+12 MRR

-288 TYSLED
+288 AYSLED

-384 RQSMACFRNVL
+384 RQSLACFRNVL

-491 EIRLPEAIDRGLLC
+491 EIRLPEAVDRGLLC

-516 DLNTFRWSP
+516 DLNTLRWSR

-539 NTSRARLIV
+539 NESRARLIV

-592 TTAPTGR
+592 KTTPTDR
-599 IAAQRLLRNK
+599 IAAQSLLRNK

-623 IDIPEIDT
+623 
-631 VLFLRPTES
+631 S
-640 LTVFLQQLGR
+640 
-650 GLRIDERK
+650 
-658 ECLTVLDFI
+658 
-667 GKAQQNYSFEARFQA
+667 
-682 LLGHTSRSIQK
+682 TSRKSTRSYFFDRPRVSRCFFNNSGEGCESMKEKSASPCSISSERHNKTTVSRLAFKYLCHAWPGQSRSSMTTSLL
-693 EVDDDFPFL
+693 L
-702 PKGCNIQLERVAK
+702 PTNPERVAK
-715 ESILENIRSAVRSG
+715 ESVLENIRSAVRSG
-729 HTRMVQRIAEFENE
+729 RTRMVQRIAEFEDE
-743 AEQTLTMIAF
+743 VKQTLTMTAF

-763 IYETGRSWNRLC
+763 IYETGRSWSRLC
-775 CEAGKR
+775 SEAGKR
-781 KVGIEPDE
+781 KAWIEPDE

-796 LRLVHA
+796 LRLAHA
-802 DSPSFLRFIIDVF
+802 DSPSFLRFITDALEGTMELSRSESPF
-815 AGAPGPSWSQNPLG
+815 G
-829 VMLYCDVWQT
+829 VMLWCDVWQT
-839 LPDRATC
+839 PSDRAMC
-846 SSWQQVAEVFAR
+846 SSWQQVIEIFAR
-858 NPTMRSEY
+858 NPTMRTEY
-866 VELARWC
+866 LELAKWC
-873 LDHVSISSQSVRLPF
+873 LDHVSISSQPMRLSF
-888 KSALEL
+888 GSALEL

-903 LAGLGFYSWERQP
+903 LGWSW
-916 SQREGV
+916 
-922 LRLKDKDC
+922 
-930 DVLLVTLNKSE
+930 
-941 KDYSE
+941 
-946 STMYRDYAIS
+946 
-956 DRLFHWQSQSTTSET
+956 
-971 SLTGQRY
+971 
-978 IHQVERQSTVLLFVR
+978 LLFM
-993 ENKKSHGIGAP
+993 GATAVTARRGAS
-1004 YYYLGPATF
+1004 LEGQ
-1013 VESTGSHPMNIVWEL
+1013 EL
-1028 QHPMPARLCMV
+1028 
-1039 TKTLVV
+1039 
-1045 SE
+1045 

>member
-1 MRLSSGLYEQL
+1 LRLSSGLYEQL

-19 ELNDLDPTRWSWDQE
+19 ELNALDPTQWSWDQE

-49 ERVIRRALDACTG
+49 ERVIRRGLDACTG

-77 ERLSTRVPEAELG
+77 ERLSARVPEAELG

-98 EVLLALLDGPTSP
+98 EILLALLDRPTSP
-111 DMNIDRLR
+111 DISIDRLR

-207 LPNTKVRVSYDT
+207 LPHTQVRVSYDT
-219 NRTRLHAKAYLFYRD
+219 DRTRLHAKAYLFHRD

-240 YIGSSNISYAAITS
+240 YIGSSNISSAAITS
-254 GLEWNLKVTARDA
+254 GLEWNIKVTARDA
-267 ADIINKF
+267 GDIVSKF
-274 VGTFETYWSDPEFR
+274 VGTFETYWRDPEFR
-288 TYSLED
+288 AYSLED
-294 EPTLRKAL
+294 EPALRVAL
-302 GNERSTDQHQYLVD
+302 GNERTTDQRQYLVD
-316 IRPYGFQQD
+316 MHPYGFQQD

-369 RKNRL
+369 KKNRL

-384 RQSMACFRNVL
+384 RQSLACFRNVL
-395 HDANFGDVLVGD
+395 HDANFGDVLVGA

-425 RGVGALLRNPATYDY
+425 RGVETLLRDPTAYDY

-446 HHAEAR
+446 HHAEAP
-452 TYGDFLEYV
+452 TYGDFLEYA

-491 EIRLPEAIDRGLLC
+491 EIRLPEAVDRGLLC
-505 PFQYFGVTDVV
+505 SFQYFGVTDVV
-516 DLNTFRWSP
+516 DLDTFRWSR

-539 NTSRARLIV
+539 NESRARLVV
-548 DAVQRYCRK
+548 DAVQRYCRR

-577 DFFRRAGIPSVAVST
+577 DFFRHAGIPSVAVST
-592 TTAPTGR
+592 KMIPTDR
-599 IAAQRLLRNK
+599 IAAQSLLRNK

-650 GLRIDERK
+650 GLRIDKGK

-682 LLGHTSRSIQK
+682 LLGHTSRSVQK

-702 PKGCNIQLERVAK
+702 PRGCSIQLERVAK
-715 ESILENIRSAVRSG
+715 ESVLENIRSAVRSG
-729 HTRMVQRIAEFENE
+729 RSRMVQRIAEFEEE
-743 AEQTLTMIAF
+743 AQEPLTMTAF
-753 LEYYQLEPYS
+753 LEYYQLEAYS
-763 IYETGRSWNRLC
+763 IYETGKSWSRLC
-775 CEAGKR
+775 SEAGKR
-781 KVGIEPDE
+781 LAWGEPEE

-796 LRLVHA
+796 LRLVHI
-802 DSPSFLRFIIDVF
+802 DSPSFLHFIID
-815 AGAPGPSWSQNPLG
+815 ALEGDMELSQSENPLA
-829 VMLYCDVWQT
+829 VMLWCDVWQT
-839 LPDRATC
+839 SSDRATC
-846 SSWQQVAEVFAR
+846 PSWHRVAEVFAR

-866 VELARWC
+866 VELATWC
-873 LDHVSISSQSVRLPF
+873 LDHVSISSQPMQLPF
-888 KSALEL
+888 GSVLEL

-903 LAGLGFYSWERQP
+903 LAGLGYYSWERQP

-930 DVLLVTLNKSE
+930 DVFLVTLNKSE

-971 SLTGQRY
+971 SITGQRY
-978 IHQVERQSTVLLFVR
+978 IHQCERKCTVLLFVR
-993 ENKKSHGIGAP
+993 ENKQLHGIGAP

-1028 QHPMPARLCMV
+1028 QYPMPARLCMA

>member
-1 MRLSSGLYEQL
+1 LRLSSGLYEQL

-19 ELNDLDPTRWSWDQE
+19 ELNALDPTQWSWDQE

-41 PTILSQYL
+41 PTILSRYL
-49 ERVIRRALDACTG
+49 ERVIRRGLDACTG

-77 ERLSTRVPEAELG
+77 ERLSARVPEAELG

-98 EVLLALLDGPTSP
+98 EILLALLDRPTSP
-111 DMNIDRLR
+111 DISIDRLR

-207 LPNTKVRVSYDT
+207 LPRTQVRVSYDT
-219 NRTRLHAKAYLFYRD
+219 DRTRLHAKAYLFHRD

-240 YIGSSNISYAAITS
+240 YIGSSNISSAAITS
-254 GLEWNLKVTARDA
+254 GLEWNIKVTARDA
-267 ADIINKF
+267 GDIVSKF
-274 VGTFETYWSDPEFR
+274 VGTFETYWRDPEFR
-288 TYSLED
+288 AYSLED
-294 EPTLRKAL
+294 EPALRVAL
-302 GNERSTDQHQYLVD
+302 GNERTTDQRQYLVD
-316 IRPYGFQQD
+316 MHPYGFQQD

-369 RKNRL
+369 KKNRL

-384 RQSMACFRNVL
+384 RQSLACFRNVL
-395 HDANFGDVLVGD
+395 HDANFGDVLVGA

-425 RGVGALLRNPATYDY
+425 RGVETLLRDPTAYDY

-446 HHAEAR
+446 HHAEAP
-452 TYGDFLEYV
+452 TYGDFLEYA

-491 EIRLPEAIDRGLLC
+491 EIRLPEAVDRGLLC
-505 PFQYFGVTDVV
+505 SFQYFGVTDVV
-516 DLNTFRWSP
+516 DLDTFRWSR

-539 NTSRARLIV
+539 NESRARLVV
-548 DAVQRYCRK
+548 DAVQRYCRR

-592 TTAPTGR
+592 KTTPTDR
-599 IAAQRLLRNK
+599 IAAQSLLRNK

-650 GLRIDERK
+650 GLRIDKGK

-682 LLGHTSRSIQK
+682 LLGHTSRSVQK

-702 PKGCNIQLERVAK
+702 PRGCSIQLERVAK
-715 ESILENIRSAVRSG
+715 ESVLENIRSAVRSG
-729 HTRMVQRIAEFENE
+729 RSRMVQRIAEFEEE
-743 AEQTLTMIAF
+743 AQEPLTMTAF
-753 LEYYQLEPYS
+753 LEYYQLEAYS
-763 IYETGRSWNRLC
+763 IYETGKSWSRLC
-775 CEAGKR
+775 SEAGKR
-781 KVGIEPDE
+781 LAWGEPEE

-796 LRLVHA
+796 LRLVHI
-802 DSPSFLRFIIDVF
+802 DSPSFLHFIID
-815 AGAPGPSWSQNPLG
+815 ALEGDMELSQSENPLA
-829 VMLYCDVWQT
+829 VMLWCDVWQT
-839 LPDRATC
+839 SSDRATC
-846 SSWQQVAEVFAR
+846 PSWHRVAEVFAR

-866 VELARWC
+866 VELATWC
-873 LDHVSISSQSVRLPF
+873 LDHVSISSQPMQLPF
-888 KSALEL
+888 GSVLEL

-903 LAGLGFYSWERQP
+903 LAGLGYYSWERQP

-930 DVLLVTLNKSE
+930 DVFLVTLNKSE

-971 SLTGQRY
+971 SITGQRY
-978 IHQVERQSTVLLFVR
+978 IHQCERKCTVLLFVR
-993 ENKKSHGIGAP
+993 ENKQLHGIGAP

-1028 QHPMPARLCMV
+1028 QYPMPARLCMA

>member
-1 MRLSSGLYEQL
+1 
-12 IDELMRR
+12 MRR
-19 ELNDLDPTRWSWDQE
+19 ELNALDPTQWSWDQE

-49 ERVIRRALDACTG
+49 ERVIRRGLDACTG

-77 ERLSTRVPEAELG
+77 ERLSARVPEAELD
-90 GSTIPPQV
+90 GSIIPPQV
-98 EVLLALLDGPTSP
+98 EILLALLDRSTSS
-111 DMNIDRLR
+111 DISIDRLR

-169 LIEKELREFTSRPN
+169 LIEKELHEFTSRSN

-207 LPNTKVRVSYDT
+207 LPHTQVRVSYDT
-219 NRTRLHAKAYLFYRD
+219 DRTRLHAKAYLFHRD

-240 YIGSSNISYAAITS
+240 YIGSSNISNAAITS
-254 GLEWNLKVTARDA
+254 GLEWNIKVTARDA
-267 ADIINKF
+267 GDIVSKF
-274 VGTFETYWSDPEFR
+274 VGTFETYWRDPEFR
-288 TYSLED
+288 AYSLED
-294 EPTLRKAL
+294 EPALRVAL
-302 GNERSTDQHQYLVD
+302 GNERTTDQRQYLVD
-316 IRPYGFQQD
+316 MHPYGFQQD

-369 RKNRL
+369 KKNRL

-384 RQSMACFRNVL
+384 RQSLACFRNVL
-395 HDANFGDVLVGD
+395 HDANFGDVLVGA

-425 RGVGALLRNPATYDY
+425 RGVETLLRDPTAYDY

-446 HHAEAR
+446 HHAEAP

-491 EIRLPEAIDRGLLC
+491 EIRLPEAVDRGLLC
-505 PFQYFGVTDVV
+505 SFQYFGVTDVV
-516 DLNTFRWSP
+516 DLDTFRWSR

-539 NTSRARLIV
+539 NESRARLV
-548 DAVQRYCRK
+548 LDAVQRYCRR

-592 TTAPTGR
+592 KTAPTDR
-599 IAAQRLLRNK
+599 IAAQSLLRNK

-650 GLRIDERK
+650 GLRIDKGK

-682 LLGHTSRSIQK
+682 LLGHTSRSVQK

-702 PKGCNIQLERVAK
+702 PRGCSIQLERVAK
-715 ESILENIRSAVRSG
+715 ESVLENIRSAVRSG
-729 HTRMVQRIAEFENE
+729 RSRMVQRIAVFEEE
-743 AEQTLTMIAF
+743 AQEPLTMTAF
-753 LEYYQLEPYS
+753 LEYYQLEAYS
-763 IYETGRSWNRLC
+763 IYETGKSWSRLC
-775 CEAGKR
+775 SEAGKR
-781 KVGIEPDE
+781 LAWGEPEE

-796 LRLVHA
+796 LRLVHI
-802 DSPSFLRFIIDVF
+802 DSPSFLHFIID
-815 AGAPGPSWSQNPLG
+815 ALEGDMELSQSENPLA
-829 VMLYCDVWQT
+829 VMLWCDVWQT
-839 LPDRATC
+839 SSDRATC
-846 SSWQQVAEVFAR
+846 PSWHRVAEVFAR

-866 VELARWC
+866 VELATWC
-873 LDHVSISSQSVRLPF
+873 LDHVSISSQPMQLPF
-888 KSALEL
+888 GSVLEL

-903 LAGLGFYSWERQP
+903 LAGLGYYSWERQP

-930 DVLLVTLNKSE
+930 DVFLVTLNKSE

-971 SLTGQRY
+971 SITGQRY
-978 IHQVERQSTVLLFVR
+978 IHQCERKCTVLLFVR
-993 ENKKSHGIGAP
+993 ENKQLHGIGAP

-1028 QHPMPARLCMV
+1028 QYPMPARLCMA

>member
-1 MRLSSGLYEQL
+1 
-12 IDELMRR
+12 MRR

-599 IAAQRLLRNK
+599 IVAQRLLRNK

-650 GLRIDERK
+650 GLRIDEGK

-715 ESILENIRSAVRSG
+715 ESVLENIRSAVRSG
-729 HTRMVQRIAEFENE
+729 RTRMVQRIAEFENE

>member
-1 MRLSSGLYEQL
+1 
-12 IDELMRR
+12 
-19 ELNDLDPTRWSWDQE
+19 
-34 AIDAAES
+34 
-41 PTILSQYL
+41 
-49 ERVIRRALDACTG
+49 
-62 DQALQQRVAVCNDIV
+62 
-77 ERLSTRVPEAELG
+77 
-90 GSTIPPQV
+90 
-98 EVLLALLDGPTSP
+98 
-111 DMNIDRLR
+111 
-119 ELRPKTGLSQ
+119 
-129 SALLTGS
+129 
-136 PREPSLAS
+136 
-144 ELKKEILSSDR
+144 
-155 IDILMSFIKWSGLR
+155 
-169 LIEKELREFTSRPN
+169 
-183 TTLRIITTSYM
+183 M

-240 YIGSSNISYAAITS
+240 YIGSSNISHAAITS

-302 GNERSTDQHQYLVD
+302 GNERSTDQYQYLVD
-316 IRPYGFQQD
+316 MRPYGFQQD

-384 RQSMACFRNVL
+384 RQSLACFRNVF

-407 SEPSQT
+407 SEPSQI

-446 HHAEAR
+446 HHAEAP

-491 EIRLPEAIDRGLLC
+491 EIRLPEAVDRGLLC

-516 DLNTFRWSP
+516 DLNTFRWSR

-539 NTSRARLIV
+539 NESRARLIV

-557 AEDVRGLGFCVSIEH
+557 VEDVRGLGFCVSIEH

-592 TTAPTGR
+592 KTTTTDR
-599 IAAQRLLRNK
+599 IAAQSLLRNK

-650 GLRIDERK
+650 GLRIDEGK

-682 LLGHTSRSIQK
+682 LLGHTFRSIQK

-715 ESILENIRSAVRSG
+715 ESVLENIRSAVRSG
-729 HTRMVQRIAEFENE
+729 RTRMVQRIAEFEDE
-743 AEQTLTMIAF
+743 AEQTLTMTAF

-763 IYETGRSWNRLC
+763 IYETGKSWSRLC
-775 CEAGKR
+775 CEAGK
-781 KVGIEPDE
+781 KTAWAEPDE

-796 LRLVHA
+796 LRLAHA
-802 DSPSFLRFIIDVF
+802 DSLSFLQFIVDSL
-815 AGAPGPSWSQNPLG
+815 GGTTGLSSSQNSLG
-829 VMLYCDVWQT
+829 VMFYCDVWQT
-839 LPDRATC
+839 PPDRAKC
-846 SSWQQVAEVFAR
+846 SSWQQVVETFAR
-858 NPTMRSEY
+858 NPAMRGEY
-866 VELARWC
+866 LELASWC
-873 LDHVSISSQSVRLPF
+873 LDHISISSQPVQLLF

-894 HRLYLRDEL
+894 HRSYLRDEF
-903 LAGLGFYSWERQP
+903 LAGLGYYSWESQP
-916 SQREGV
+916 PQREGV
-922 LRLKDKDC
+922 LYLRDKNC

-956 DRLFHWQSQSTTSET
+956 DRLFHWQSQSTVSD
-971 SLTGQRY
+971 SSPTGQRY
-978 IHQVERQSTVLLFVR
+978 IHQAERRSTALLFVR
-993 ENKKSHGIGAP
+993 ENKQAHGIGAP

-1013 VESTGSHPMNIVWEL
+1013 VESEGSHPMNIVWKLEYA
-1028 QHPMPARLCMV
+1028 MPARLCMA

>member
-19 ELNDLDPTRWSWDQE
+19 ELNALDPTQWSWDQE

-41 PTILSQYL
+41 PTILSRYL
-49 ERVIRRALDACTG
+49 ERVIRRGLDACTG

-77 ERLSTRVPEAELG
+77 ERLSARVPEAELG
-90 GSTIPPQV
+90 GSIIPPQV
-98 EVLLALLDGPTSP
+98 EILLALLDRPTSP
-111 DMNIDRLR
+111 DISIDRLR

-207 LPNTKVRVSYDT
+207 LPRTQVRVSYDT
-219 NRTRLHAKAYLFYRD
+219 DRTRLHAKAYLFHRD

-240 YIGSSNISYAAITS
+240 YIGSSNISSAAITS
-254 GLEWNLKVTARDA
+254 GLEWNIKVTARDA
-267 ADIINKF
+267 GDIVSKF
-274 VGTFETYWSDPEFR
+274 VGTFETYWRDPEFR
-288 TYSLED
+288 AYSLED
-294 EPTLRKAL
+294 EPALRVAL
-302 GNERSTDQHQYLVD
+302 GNERTTDQRQYLVD
-316 IRPYGFQQD
+316 MHPYGFQQD

-369 RKNRL
+369 KKNRL

-384 RQSMACFRNVL
+384 RQSLACFRNVL
-395 HDANFGDVLVGD
+395 HDANFGDVLVGA

-425 RGVGALLRNPATYDY
+425 RGVETLLRDPTAYDY

-446 HHAEAR
+446 HHAEAP
-452 TYGDFLEYV
+452 TYGDFLEYA

-491 EIRLPEAIDRGLLC
+491 EIRLPEAVDRGLLC
-505 PFQYFGVTDVV
+505 SFQYFGVTDVV
-516 DLNTFRWSP
+516 DLDTFRWSR

-539 NTSRARLIV
+539 NESRARLVV
-548 DAVQRYCRK
+548 DAVQRYCRR

-577 DFFRRAGIPSVAVST
+577 DFFRRAGIPSVAIST
-592 TTAPTGR
+592 KTAPTDR
-599 IAAQRLLRNK
+599 IAAQSLLRNK

-650 GLRIDERK
+650 GLRIDKGK

-682 LLGHTSRSIQK
+682 LLGHTSRSVQK

-702 PKGCNIQLERVAK
+702 PRGCSIQLERVAK
-715 ESILENIRSAVRSG
+715 ESVLENIMSAVRSG
-729 HTRMVQRIAEFENE
+729 RSRMVQRIAEFEEE
-743 AEQTLTMIAF
+743 AQEPLTMTAF
-753 LEYYQLEPYS
+753 LEYYQLEAYS
-763 IYETGRSWNRLC
+763 IYETGKSWSRLC
-775 CEAGKR
+775 SEAGK
-781 KVGIEPDE
+781 KLAWGEPEE

-796 LRLVHA
+796 LRLVHI
-802 DSPSFLRFIIDVF
+802 DSPSFLHFIID
-815 AGAPGPSWSQNPLG
+815 ALEGDMELSQSENPLA
-829 VMLYCDVWQT
+829 VMLWCDVWQT
-839 LPDRATC
+839 SSDRATC
-846 SSWQQVAEVFAR
+846 PSWHRVAEVFAR

-866 VELARWC
+866 VELATWC
-873 LDHVSISSQSVRLPF
+873 LDHVSISSQPMQLPF
-888 KSALEL
+888 GSVLEL

-903 LAGLGFYSWERQP
+903 LAGLGYYSWERQP

-930 DVLLVTLNKSE
+930 DVFLVTLNKSE

-971 SLTGQRY
+971 SITGQRY
-978 IHQVERQSTVLLFVR
+978 IHQCERKCTVLLFVR
-993 ENKKSHGIGAP
+993 ENKQLHGIGAP

>member
-1 MRLSSGLYEQL
+1 LRLSSGLYEQL

-19 ELNDLDPTRWSWDQE
+19 ELNALDPTQWSWDQE

-41 PTILSQYL
+41 PTILSRYL
-49 ERVIRRALDACTG
+49 ERVIRRGLDACTG

-77 ERLSTRVPEAELG
+77 ERLSARVPEAELG

-98 EVLLALLDGPTSP
+98 EILLALLDRPTSP
-111 DMNIDRLR
+111 DISIDRLR

-207 LPNTKVRVSYDT
+207 LPRTQVRVSYDT
-219 NRTRLHAKAYLFYRD
+219 DRTRLHAKAYLFHRD

-240 YIGSSNISYAAITS
+240 YIGSSNISSAAITS
-254 GLEWNLKVTARDA
+254 GLEWNIKVTARDA
-267 ADIINKF
+267 GDIVSKF
-274 VGTFETYWSDPEFR
+274 VGTFETYWRDPEFR
-288 TYSLED
+288 AYSLED
-294 EPTLRKAL
+294 EPALRVAL
-302 GNERSTDQHQYLVD
+302 GNERTTDQRQYLVD
-316 IRPYGFQQD
+316 MHPYGFQQD

-369 RKNRL
+369 KKNRL

-384 RQSMACFRNVL
+384 RQSLACFRNVL
-395 HDANFGDVLVGD
+395 HDANFGDVLVGA

-425 RGVGALLRNPATYDY
+425 RGVETLLRDPTAYDY

-446 HHAEAR
+446 HHAEAP
-452 TYGDFLEYV
+452 TYGDFLEYA

-491 EIRLPEAIDRGLLC
+491 EIRLPEAVDRGLLC
-505 PFQYFGVTDVV
+505 SFQYFGVTDVV
-516 DLNTFRWSP
+516 DLDTFRWSR

-539 NTSRARLIV
+539 NESRARLVV
-548 DAVQRYCRK
+548 DAVQRYCRR

-577 DFFRRAGIPSVAVST
+577 DFFRRAGIPSVAIST
-592 TTAPTGR
+592 KTAPTDR
-599 IAAQRLLRNK
+599 IAAQSLLRNK

-650 GLRIDERK
+650 GLRIDKGK

-682 LLGHTSRSIQK
+682 LLGHTSRSVQK

-702 PKGCNIQLERVAK
+702 PRGCSIQLERVAK
-715 ESILENIRSAVRSG
+715 ESVLENIMSAVRSG
-729 HTRMVQRIAEFENE
+729 RSRMVQRIAEFEEE
-743 AEQTLTMIAF
+743 AQEPLTMTAF
-753 LEYYQLEPYS
+753 LEYYQLEAYS
-763 IYETGRSWNRLC
+763 IYETGKSWSRLC
-775 CEAGKR
+775 SEAGK
-781 KVGIEPDE
+781 KLAWGEPEE

-796 LRLVHA
+796 LRLVHI
-802 DSPSFLRFIIDVF
+802 DSPSFLHFIID
-815 AGAPGPSWSQNPLG
+815 ALEGDMELSQSENPLA
-829 VMLYCDVWQT
+829 VMLWCDVWQT
-839 LPDRATC
+839 SSDRATC
-846 SSWQQVAEVFAR
+846 PSWHRVAEVFAR

-866 VELARWC
+866 VELATWC
-873 LDHVSISSQSVRLPF
+873 LDHVSISSQPMQLPF
-888 KSALEL
+888 GSVLEL

-903 LAGLGFYSWERQP
+903 LAGLGYYSWERQP

-930 DVLLVTLNKSE
+930 DVFLVTLNKSE

-971 SLTGQRY
+971 SITGQRY
-978 IHQVERQSTVLLFVR
+978 IHQCERKCTVLLFVR
-993 ENKKSHGIGAP
+993 ENKQLHGIGAP

-1028 QHPMPARLCMV
+1028 QYPMPARLCMA

>member
-19 ELNDLDPTRWSWDQE
+19 ELNALDPTQWSWDQE

-49 ERVIRRALDACTG
+49 ERVIRRGLDACTG

-77 ERLSTRVPEAELG
+77 ERLSARVPEAELG

-98 EVLLALLDGPTSP
+98 EILLALLDRPTSP
-111 DMNIDRLR
+111 DISIDRLR

-207 LPNTKVRVSYDT
+207 LPHTQVRVSYDT
-219 NRTRLHAKAYLFYRD
+219 DRTRLHAKAYLFHRD

-240 YIGSSNISYAAITS
+240 YIGSSNISSAAITS
-254 GLEWNLKVTARDA
+254 GLEWNIKVTARDA
-267 ADIINKF
+267 GDIVSKF
-274 VGTFETYWSDPEFR
+274 VGTFETYWRDPEFR
-288 TYSLED
+288 AYSLED
-294 EPTLRKAL
+294 EPALRVAL
-302 GNERSTDQHQYLVD
+302 GNERTTDQRQYLVD
-316 IRPYGFQQD
+316 MHPYGFQQD

-369 RKNRL
+369 KKNRL

-384 RQSMACFRNVL
+384 RQSLACFRNVL
-395 HDANFGDVLVGD
+395 HDANFGDVLVGA

-425 RGVGALLRNPATYDY
+425 RGVETFLRDPTAYDY

-446 HHAEAR
+446 HHAEAP
-452 TYGDFLEYV
+452 TYGDFLEYA

-491 EIRLPEAIDRGLLC
+491 EIRLPEAVDRGLLC
-505 PFQYFGVTDVV
+505 SFQYFGVTDVI
-516 DLNTFRWSP
+516 DLDTFRWSR

-539 NTSRARLIV
+539 NESRARLVV
-548 DAVQRYCRK
+548 DAVQRYCRR

-592 TTAPTGR
+592 KTTPTDR
-599 IAAQRLLRNK
+599 IAAQSLLRNK

-650 GLRIDERK
+650 GLRIDKGK

-682 LLGHTSRSIQK
+682 LLGHTSRSVQK

-702 PKGCNIQLERVAK
+702 PRGCSIQLERVAK
-715 ESILENIRSAVRSG
+715 ESVLENIRSAVRSG
-729 HTRMVQRIAEFENE
+729 RSRMVQRIAEFEEE
-743 AEQTLTMIAF
+743 AQEPLTMTAF
-753 LEYYQLEPYS
+753 LEYYQLEAYS
-763 IYETGRSWNRLC
+763 IYETGKSWSRLC
-775 CEAGKR
+775 SEAGKR
-781 KVGIEPDE
+781 LAWGEPEE

-796 LRLVHA
+796 LRLVHI
-802 DSPSFLRFIIDVF
+802 DSPSFLHFIID
-815 AGAPGPSWSQNPLG
+815 ALEGDMELSQSENPLA
-829 VMLYCDVWQT
+829 VMLWCDVWQT
-839 LPDRATC
+839 SSDRATC
-846 SSWQQVAEVFAR
+846 PSWHRVAEVFAR
-858 NPTMRSEY
+858 NPTMRREY
-866 VELARWC
+866 VELATWC
-873 LDHVSISSQSVRLPF
+873 LDHVSISSQPMQLPF
-888 KSALEL
+888 GSVLEL

-903 LAGLGFYSWERQP
+903 LAGLGYYSWERQP

-930 DVLLVTLNKSE
+930 DVFLVTLNKSE

-971 SLTGQRY
+971 SITGQRY
-978 IHQVERQSTVLLFVR
+978 IHQCERKCTVLLFVR
-993 ENKKSHGIGAP
+993 ENKQLHGIGAP

-1028 QHPMPARLCMV
+1028 QYPMPARLCMA

>member
-1 MRLSSGLYEQL
+1 
-12 IDELMRR
+12 MRR

-650 GLRIDERK
+650 GLRIDEGK

-715 ESILENIRSAVRSG
+715 ESVLENIRSAVRSG
-729 HTRMVQRIAEFENE
+729 RTRMVQRIAEFENE

-796 LRLVHA
+796 LRLAHA

>member
-1 MRLSSGLYEQL
+1 
-12 IDELMRR
+12 MRR

-796 LRLVHA
+796 LRLAHA

>member
-1 MRLSSGLYEQL
+1 LRFSSGLYEQL

-19 ELNDLDPTRWSWDQE
+19 ELNALDPTQWSWDQE

-49 ERVIRRALDACTG
+49 ERVIRRGLDACTG

-77 ERLSTRVPEAELG
+77 ERLSARVPEAELD
-90 GSTIPPQV
+90 GSIIPPQV
-98 EVLLALLDGPTSP
+98 EILLALLDRSTSS
-111 DMNIDRLR
+111 DISIDRLR

-169 LIEKELREFTSRPN
+169 LIEKELHEFTSRSN

-207 LPNTKVRVSYDT
+207 LPHTQVRVSYDT
-219 NRTRLHAKAYLFYRD
+219 DRTRLHAKAYLFHRD

-240 YIGSSNISYAAITS
+240 YIGSSNISNAAITS
-254 GLEWNLKVTARDA
+254 GLEWNIKVTARDA
-267 ADIINKF
+267 GDIVSKF
-274 VGTFETYWSDPEFR
+274 VGTFETYWRDPEFR
-288 TYSLED
+288 AYSLED
-294 EPTLRKAL
+294 EPALRVAL
-302 GNERSTDQHQYLVD
+302 GNERTTDQRQYLVD
-316 IRPYGFQQD
+316 MHPYGFQQD

-369 RKNRL
+369 KKNRL

-384 RQSMACFRNVL
+384 RQSLACFRNVL
-395 HDANFGDVLVGD
+395 HDANFGDVLVGA

-425 RGVGALLRNPATYDY
+425 RGVETLLRDPTAYDY

-446 HHAEAR
+446 HHAEAP

-491 EIRLPEAIDRGLLC
+491 EIRLPEAVDRGLLC
-505 PFQYFGVTDVV
+505 SFQYFGVTDVV
-516 DLNTFRWSP
+516 DLDTFRWSR

-539 NTSRARLIV
+539 NESRARLV
-548 DAVQRYCRK
+548 LDAVQRYCRR

-592 TTAPTGR
+592 KTAPTDR
-599 IAAQRLLRNK
+599 IAAQSLLRNK

-650 GLRIDERK
+650 GLRIDKGK

-682 LLGHTSRSIQK
+682 LLGHTSRSVQK

-702 PKGCNIQLERVAK
+702 PRGCSIQLERVAK
-715 ESILENIRSAVRSG
+715 ESVLENIRSAVRSG
-729 HTRMVQRIAEFENE
+729 RSRMVQRIAVFEEE
-743 AEQTLTMIAF
+743 AQEPLTMTAF
-753 LEYYQLEPYS
+753 LEYYQLEAYS
-763 IYETGRSWNRLC
+763 IYETGKSWSRLC
-775 CEAGKR
+775 SEAGKR
-781 KVGIEPDE
+781 LAWGEPEE

-796 LRLVHA
+796 LRLVHI
-802 DSPSFLRFIIDVF
+802 DSPSFLHFIID
-815 AGAPGPSWSQNPLG
+815 ALEGDMELSQSENPLA
-829 VMLYCDVWQT
+829 VMLWCDVWQT
-839 LPDRATC
+839 SSDRATC
-846 SSWQQVAEVFAR
+846 PSWHRVAEVFAR

-866 VELARWC
+866 VELATWC
-873 LDHVSISSQSVRLPF
+873 LDHVSISSQPMQLPF
-888 KSALEL
+888 GSVLEL

-903 LAGLGFYSWERQP
+903 LAGLGYYSWERQP

-930 DVLLVTLNKSE
+930 DVFLVTLNKSE

-971 SLTGQRY
+971 SITGQRY
-978 IHQVERQSTVLLFVR
+978 IHQCERKCTVLLFVR
-993 ENKKSHGIGAP
+993 ENKQLHGIGAP

-1028 QHPMPARLCMV
+1028 QYPMPARLCMA

>member
-1 MRLSSGLYEQL
+1 
-12 IDELMRR
+12 MRR
-19 ELNDLDPTRWSWDQE
+19 ELNALDPTQWSWDQE

-41 PTILSQYL
+41 PIILSQYL
-49 ERVIRRALDACTG
+49 ERVIRRVLDACMG

-77 ERLSTRVPEAELG
+77 ERLSTTVPEADLD
-90 GSTIPPQV
+90 GSSIPPQV
-98 EVLLALLDGPTSP
+98 EILLALLDRPTSP
-111 DMNIDRLR
+111 GISIDRLR

-144 ELKKEILSSDR
+144 ELRKEILSSDK

-207 LPNTKVRVSYDT
+207 LPHTQVRISYDT
-219 NRTRLHAKAYLFYRD
+219 DRTRLHAKAYLFHRD

-240 YIGSSNISYAAITS
+240 YIGSSNISSAAITS
-254 GLEWNLKVTARDA
+254 GLEWNIKVTARDA
-267 ADIINKF
+267 SDIVSKF
-274 VGTFETYWSDPEFR
+274 VGTFETYWRDPEFR
-288 TYSLED
+288 AYSLED
-294 EPTLRKAL
+294 EPALRVAL
-302 GNERSTDQHQYLVD
+302 GNERTTDQRQYLVD
-316 IRPYGFQQD
+316 MHPYGFQQD

-354 VAAFDYKRYCEEHPG
+354 VAAFDYKRYREEHPG
-369 RKNRL
+369 KKNRL

-384 RQSMACFRNVL
+384 RQSLACFRNVL
-395 HDANFGDVLVGD
+395 HDANFGDVLVGA

-425 RGVGALLRNPATYDY
+425 RGVETLLRDPTAYDY

-446 HHAEAR
+446 HHAEAP
-452 TYGDFLEYV
+452 TYGDFLEYA

-491 EIRLPEAIDRGLLC
+491 EIRLPEAVDRGLLC
-505 PFQYFGVTDVV
+505 SFQYFGVTDVV
-516 DLNTFRWSP
+516 DLDTFRWSR

-539 NTSRARLIV
+539 NESRARLVV
-548 DAVQRYCRK
+548 DAVQRYCRR

-592 TTAPTGR
+592 KTAPTDR
-599 IAAQRLLRNK
+599 IAAQSLLRNK

-650 GLRIDERK
+650 GLRIDKGK

-682 LLGHTSRSIQK
+682 LLGHTSRSVQK

-702 PKGCNIQLERVAK
+702 PRGCSIQLERVAK
-715 ESILENIRSAVRSG
+715 ESVLENIRSAVRSG
-729 HTRMVQRIAEFENE
+729 RSRMVQRIAEFEEE
-743 AEQTLTMIAF
+743 AQEPLTMTAF
-753 LEYYQLEPYS
+753 LEYYQLEAYS
-763 IYETGRSWNRLC
+763 IYETGKSWSRLC
-775 CEAGKR
+775 SEAGKR
-781 KVGIEPDE
+781 LAWGEPEE

-796 LRLVHA
+796 LRLVHI
-802 DSPSFLRFIIDVF
+802 DSPSFLHFIID
-815 AGAPGPSWSQNPLG
+815 ALEGDMELSQSENPLA
-829 VMLYCDVWQT
+829 VMLWCDVWQT
-839 LPDRATC
+839 SSDRATC
-846 SSWQQVAEVFAR
+846 PSWHRVAEVFAR

-866 VELARWC
+866 VELATWC
-873 LDHVSISSQSVRLPF
+873 LDHVSISSQPMQLPF
-888 KSALEL
+888 GSVLEL

-903 LAGLGFYSWERQP
+903 LAGLGYYSWERQP

-930 DVLLVTLNKSE
+930 DAFLVTLNKSE

-971 SLTGQRY
+971 SITGQRY
-978 IHQVERQSTVLLFVR
+978 IHQCERKCTVLLFVR
-993 ENKKSHGIGAP
+993 ENKQLHGIGAP

-1013 VESTGSHPMNIVWEL
+1013 VESTGSHPINIVWEL
-1028 QHPMPARLCMV
+1028 QYPMPARLCMA